1 METYTLG
8 APRHAHGEQALWVF
22 HDQAFA
28 LSDQIVLA
36 SAVIVVSANAIME
49 DGSRFHALELRCLS
63 CTPLLHASPARLS
76 RMPSPALLLCSSR
89 LIPDDPL
96 LIPAHPCRGS
106 RAPASMAVRP
116 PPESYP
122 MARKHT

>member
-36 SAVIVVSANAIME
+36 SAITVVSANAIME
-49 DGSRFHALELRCLS
+49 DGSRFHALELRC
-63 CTPLLHASPARLS
+63 PS
-76 RMPSPALLLCSSR
+76 RTLAV
-89 LIPDDPL
+89 
-96 LIPAHPCRGS
+96 LIPAHPRII
-106 RAPASMAVRP
+106 PAHLRSSHLIP
-116 PPESYP
+116 P
-122 MARKHT
+122 HCCCW